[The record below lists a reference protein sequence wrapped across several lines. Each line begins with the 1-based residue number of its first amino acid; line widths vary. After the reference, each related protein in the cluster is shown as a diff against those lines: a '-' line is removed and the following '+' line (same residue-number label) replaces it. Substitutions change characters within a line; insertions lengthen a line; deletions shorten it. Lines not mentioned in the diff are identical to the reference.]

1 MTADTCSTHIYLPS
15 GKHCCLWCEIT
26 TDQLIVPLSV
36 RGRCMERSLDSLR
49 AHYDAFVAA
58 GADLQKAKH
67 HHNVIAP
74 FFFRIPLDQV
84 G

>member
-1 MTADTCSTHIYLPS
+1 
-15 GKHCCLWCEIT
+15 
-26 TDQLIVPLSV
+26 
-36 RGRCMERSLDSLR
+36 MERSLDSLR

-58 GADLQKAKH
+58 GADLQKAKY

-74 FFFRIPLDQV
+74 YFFHIPLDQV